1 MIEHKFKKKYGQN
14 FLMDNNILNKIYL
27 SIKPDEEDL
36 IIEIGPGSGNLT
48 KYLKEYKSNLIC
60 FEIDESLK
68 DKLSKYEDDKTKIIF
83 EDFMNASLDYY
94 LEDIKYKDIY
104 VIANI
109 PYYITTPIIEK
120 LTFSN
125 LGIKSMVLMVQKEVA
140 DRLASK
146 PGTKDYGY
154 ITAFLNCFYKI
165 SKLFNVSRGCF
176 YPIPNVDS
184 AIIKLDSI
192 NRDIKDVDKLNRLL
206 KDAFKFKR
214 KNLRNN
220 LKDYD
225 LIKIEEL
232 LKQYGFSL
240 SDRAEDIPVEVYIQL
255 VDVI

>member
-1 MIEHKFKKKYGQN
+1 MIDHKFKKKYGQN

-27 SIKPDEEDL
+27 SIKPNEDDL

-48 KYLKEYKSNLIC
+48 KYLKEYDSNLIC
-60 FEIDESLK
+60 FEIDESLR
-68 DKLSKYEDDKTKIIF
+68 DKLVRYEDEKTRIIF
-83 EDFMNASLDYY
+83 EDFMNVS
-94 LEDIKYKDIY
+94 LEDCLKNIEYKDIY

-125 LGIKSMVLMVQKEVA
+125 LNIKSMVLMVQKEVA
-140 DRLASK
+140 DRLASR

-154 ITAFLNCFYKI
+154 ITVFLNCFYKI
-165 SKLFNVSRGCF
+165 NKLFNVSRGCF
-176 YPIPNVDS
+176 YPVPNVDS

-192 NRDIKDVDKLNRLL
+192 DRNIKDIDKLNRLL

-220 LKDYD
+220 LKGYD
-225 LIKIEEL
+225 LVKIEDL
-232 LKQYGFSL
+232 LKQYGYSL
-240 SDRAEDIPVEVYIQL
+240 SDRAEDIPVDVYIQL
-255 VDVI
+255 VEVI

>member
-1 MIEHKFKKKYGQN
+1 
-14 FLMDNNILNKIYL
+14 
-27 SIKPDEEDL
+27 
-36 IIEIGPGSGNLT
+36 
-48 KYLKEYKSNLIC
+48 
-60 FEIDESLK
+60 
-68 DKLSKYEDDKTKIIF
+68 
-83 EDFMNASLDYY
+83 MNASLDYY

-154 ITAFLNCFYKI
+154 ITAFLNCFYNI
-165 SKLFNVSRGCF
+165 NKLFNVSRGCF
-176 YPIPNVDS
+176 YPVPNVDS

-220 LKDYD
+220 LKGYD

-240 SDRAEDIPVEVYIQL
+240 SDRAEDFPVEVYIKL

>member
-1 MIEHKFKKKYGQN
+1 MIDHKFKKKYGQN

-27 SIKPDEEDL
+27 SITPDEDDL

-48 KYLKEYKSNLIC
+48 KYLKEYKSKLIC

-68 DKLSKYEDDKTKIIF
+68 DKLAKYEDEKTKIIF
-83 EDFMNASLDYY
+83 EDFMNASLDDC
-94 LEDIKYKDIY
+94 LKEIKYNDIY

-125 LGIKSMVLMVQKEVA
+125 LSIKSMVLMVQKEVA
-140 DRLASK
+140 DRLSSR

-154 ITAFLNCFYKI
+154 ITAFLNCFYEI
-165 SKLFNVSRGCF
+165 NKLFNVSRGCF
-176 YPIPNVDS
+176 YPVPNVDS
-184 AIIKLDSI
+184 AIIKLESI
-192 NRDIKDVDKLNRLL
+192 NRDIKDRDKLNKLL

-220 LKDYD
+220 LKNYNLDV
-225 LIKIEEL
+225 IEDV
-232 LKQYGFSL
+232 LKQNGFSL
-240 SDRAEDIPVEVYIQL
+240 SDRAENIPIDVYIEL
-255 VDVI
+255 VNRL